1 MSHSTEAS
9 AVHGAPIIR
18 RSLAARILRN
28 PMGLVSSLIIVAVAI
43 SAAFAGLIAPLDP
56 FVTDTMNLMA
66 GPSAEHLLGTDS
78 AGRDILSRIIF
89 GSQATL
95 ISALLVVVT
104 SIGIGVPTGLIA
116 GYYGGRFDGISS
128 WIANMLMSLPALI
141 VLLAVRAAAG
151 PSVII
156 SMFVFG
162 ILIAPGFFRLTRTAV
177 MGVRNELY
185 VDAARVSGLSDF
197 RIISKHIFTVVRAP
211 IIIQAAMISGIA
223 ISIQSGLEFLGLGD
237 SSLISWGVMLNEGFM
252 NIFIN
257 PLLVL
262 WPGIIISLTIGSF
275 AIFGNAVR
283 DALEDAQKVDSSTKG
298 KKHKASKAKIAKAS
312 AALATEETTSIET
325 LKKTS
330 HLLSVS
336 HLSVGYPQ
344 GDGSIKQV
352 VQDVSFNVDKGE
364 VLGIVG
370 ESGSG
375 KSQTAF
381 SILGLLPSNAKIVNG
396 HIIFSGEDLVSPEEG
411 SISQKAM
418 TAFRGKKIAYI
429 PQEPM
434 SNLDPAF
441 TIGYQLVRP
450 MTQVLGISK
459 KEAKARALNLLD
471 TVGINNPERVFNSYP
486 HEVSGGMAQRVLIAG
501 AISCEPD
508 LLIADEP
515 TTALDVTVQAEVL
528 DLLRDLQKRLGM
540 GMVLVTHNFGVI
552 ADLADRVVVMQNGKV
567 VESGDVRDILRAP
580 KETYTQVL
588 LSSMLEGKTPMT
600 MLTGNA
606 KD

>member
-1 MSHSTEAS
+1 MSHSTEA
-9 AVHGAPIIR
+9 AAIHGAPIIR

-28 PMGLVSSLIIVAVAI
+28 PLGLASSLVILVVAI
-43 SAAFAGLIAPLDP
+43 AAAFAGVLAPLDP
-56 FVTDTMNLMA
+56 ATTDTMNLLS

-78 AGRDILSRIIF
+78 AGRDIFSRIIF

-104 SIGIGVPTGLIA
+104 SIALGVPSGLIA
-116 GYYGGRFDGISS
+116 GYYGGRFDSIAS

-162 ILIAPGFFRLTRTAV
+162 VLIAPGFFRLTRTAV

-211 IIIQAAMISGIA
+211 IIIQSAMISGIA

-237 SSLISWGVMLNEGFM
+237 ASLISWGVMLNEGFM

-262 WPGIIISLTIGSF
+262 WPGVIISLTIGSF
-275 AIFGNAVR
+275 ALFGNAVR

-298 KKHKASKAKIAKAS
+298 KKSKASKAKIAKAA

-352 VQDVSFNVDKGE
+352 VQDVSFSVDKGE

-381 SILGLLPSNAKIVNG
+381 SILGLLPSNAKIVSG

-459 KEAKARALNLLD
+459 KEAKARAINLLD
-471 TVGINNPERVFNSYP
+471 TVGIHNPERVFNSYP

>member
-1 MSHSTEAS
+1 MTQTTSAA

-18 RSLAARILRN
+18 RSLVSRILRN
-28 PMGLVSSLIIVAVAI
+28 PLGAFSSLIILGVTLTAF
-43 SAAFAGLIAPLDP
+43 FAGLIAPLDP
-56 FVTDTMNLMA
+56 AATDALNIMA
-66 GPSAEHLLGTDS
+66 APSAEHLLGTDS
-78 AGRDILSRIIF
+78 AGRDIFSRLIF
-89 GSQATL
+89 GAQSTL
-95 ISALLVVVT
+95 ISAVLVVIT
-104 SIGIGVPTGLIA
+104 SILIGVPTGLVS
-116 GYYGGRFDGISS
+116 GYYGGKFDSVAS

-151 PSVII
+151 PSVVI
-156 SMFVFG
+156 SMIVFG
-162 ILIAPGFFRLTRTAV
+162 VLIAPSFFRLTRTAV

-185 VDAARVSGLSDF
+185 IDAARVSGLSDL
-197 RIISKHIFTVVRAP
+197 RIILKHVFTVVRAP
-211 IIIQAAMISGIA
+211 IIIQSAMISGIA

-237 SSLISWGVMLNEGFM
+237 NSVISWGVMLNEGFI
-252 NIFIN
+252 NVFIN

-262 WPGIIISLTIGSF
+262 WPGLIISLVIGAF
-275 AIFGNAVR
+275 GLFGNAVR
-283 DALEDAQKVDSSTKG
+283 DALEDTQKVDSPKR
-298 KKHKASKAKIAKAS
+298 KKKVLSAKS
-312 AALATEETTSIET
+312 ADKSAPETTSIQN
-325 LKKTS
+325 LKNS
-330 HLLSVS
+330 NYLLSVS

-344 GDGSIKQV
+344 GDGSTKLV
-352 VQDVSFNVDKGE
+352 VQDVSFTVDKGE

-381 SILGLLPSNAKIVNG
+381 SILGLLPGNAKIVSG
-396 HIIFSGEDLVSPEEG
+396 HLIFSGEDLVSEDG
-411 SISQKAM
+411 GKISQKAM
-418 TAFRGKKIAYI
+418 TAFRGKRIAYI

-459 KEAKARALNLLD
+459 KEAKAKALALLD
-471 TVGINNPERVFNSYP
+471 TVGITNPERIFNSYP

-540 GMVLVTHNFGVI
+540 GMVLVTHNFGVV
-552 ADLADRVVVMQNGKV
+552 ADLADRVVVMQYGKV
-567 VESGDVRDILRAP
+567 VETGDVRELLKNP
-580 KETYTQVL
+580 KEKYTQEL

-600 MLTGNA
+600 MLTNNA

>member
-1 MSHSTEAS
+1 MSHSTEA
-9 AVHGAPIIR
+9 AAIHGAPIVR

-28 PMGLVSSLIIVAVAI
+28 PMGLASSLIIFAVAF
-43 SAAFAGLIAPLDP
+43 SAVFAGLIAPLDP
-56 FVTDTMNLMA
+56 FTTDTMNLMA

-78 AGRDILSRIIF
+78 AGRDIFSRLIF

-104 SIGIGVPTGLIA
+104 SISIGVPTGLIA
-116 GYYGGRFDGISS
+116 GYYGGRFDALAS
-128 WIANMLMSLPALI
+128 WIANMLMSLPVLI
-141 VLLAVRAAAG
+141 VLLAVRASAG

-156 SMFVFG
+156 SMLVFG
-162 ILIAPGFFRLTRTAV
+162 VLIAPGFFRLTRTAV

-237 SSLISWGVMLNEGFM
+237 ASLISWGVMLNEGFM

-275 AIFGNAVR
+275 ALFGNAVR
-283 DALEDAQKVDSSTKG
+283 DALEDAQKVDSSTKD
-298 KKHKASKAKIAKAS
+298 KKRKVTAAKVAKAA
-312 AALATEETTSIET
+312 AALAVEETTAIET

-336 HLSVGYPQ
+336 LLSVGYPQ

-381 SILGLLPSNAKIVNG
+381 SILGLLPSNAKIVSG
-396 HIIFSGEDLVSPEEG
+396 HIIFSGADLVSPEEG

-459 KEAKARALNLLD
+459 KEAKARAINLLD

-580 KETYTQVL
+580 KENYTQVL